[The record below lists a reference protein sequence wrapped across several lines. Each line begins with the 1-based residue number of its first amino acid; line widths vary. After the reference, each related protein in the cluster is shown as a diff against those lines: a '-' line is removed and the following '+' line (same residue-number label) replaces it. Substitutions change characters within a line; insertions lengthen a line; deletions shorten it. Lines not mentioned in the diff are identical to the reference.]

1 MFSRSFAAM
10 GIAAFLAVAPDAAA
24 GSEVRSCIVEGVE
37 GGSARYWQDGIWSD
51 LRVSLALSPEAKIST
66 GQETR
71 VKIVCDDRI
80 VITIGAATEV
90 NLEQL
95 AGSAGP
101 HTNVILQLIEGIVG
115 IVAPKRTWR
124 RFDVRTPVA
133 IASVRS
139 TEWLVEHDSA
149 GGAAVFVRAGEVA
162 VRVRDGRRFVLSR
175 GEGISI
181 SAAGAAGEIKVW
193 GAGRIAKST
202 EALGFDW

>member
-1 MFSRSFAAM
+1 MFNRSLAAI
-10 GIAAFLAVAPDAAA
+10 GIAAFLTVAPDTAV

-37 GGSARYWQDGIWSD
+37 GGSARYWQEGIWAD
-51 LRVSLALSPEAKIST
+51 LRVSLALSPESKIST
-66 GQETR
+66 GQKTR

-80 VITIGAATEV
+80 VVTIGTATEI

-95 AGSAGP
+95 VGSAGP
-101 HTNVILQLIEGIVG
+101 RTNVILQLIKGIVG
-115 IVAPKRTWR
+115 IIAPKRTWR
-124 RFDVRTPVA
+124 RFDVRTPIV

-139 TEWLVEHDSA
+139 TEWLVENDPA
-149 GGAAVFVRAGEVA
+149 GGSAVFVRAGEVA
-162 VRVRDGRRFVLSR
+162 VSVRESRTFALSR

-181 SAAGAAGEIKVW
+181 STAGIAGEIKVW